1 MSREETLNSAGGTPS
16 AEAEAAEQTPA
27 AEAAPEVTAE
37 QLAAAQRQAQEYLAN
52 WQRER
57 ADFSNFKKRAE
68 RELKESAQNGA
79 VDALLKLLPIFDDFD
94 RAFAHVPAEL
104 KDNSWIE
111 GVQGINRKFQK
122 LLDDQGIS
130 VIDPVGQPFDPSRH
144 EAVGVDEE
152 TQIESGHVTATLQ
165 KGYVRGERVLRPAL
179 VRVAK

>member
-1 MSREETLNSAGGTPS
+1 VSREETLKSAGEVPN
-16 AEAEAAEQTPA
+16 AEAEAAAETPA
-27 AEAAPEVTAE
+27 AESVPEVSAE
-37 QLAAAQRQAQEYLAN
+37 QLAAAQRQAQEYLAS

-79 VDALLKLLPIFDDFD
+79 ADALLKLLPIFDDFD
-94 RAFAHVPAEL
+94 RAFAHIPAEL
-104 KDNSWIE
+104 KDNPWIE

-130 VIDPVGQPFDPSRH
+130 VIDPLGQPFDPSRH
-144 EAVGVDEE
+144 EAVGMDYDSEM
-152 TQIESGHVTATLQ
+152 ESGHITATLQ

-179 VRVAK
+179 VRVAN